1 MSVKPHFETVKS
13 FADVPMT
20 NSVETQS
27 FLEAS
32 DGLVEMFDL
41 FGSGVFGFV
50 QSDLRSNINGVR
62 KRYEA
67 WKDKSGTLEV
77 LVASEFQEEGSSR
90 YATACLVRLT
100 RGLSL
105 TCKALQHMQSD
116 RSLSL
121 HVCFKRSYDEVLRH
135 HHSFV
140 IRSVVSVAIRAV
152 PYRRDFYERLA
163 QGASPEKLDE
173 DLAKWLA
180 GLDVIVRRISE
191 FLEKGG
197 YGRV

>member
-13 FADVPMT
+13 FADVPIT
-20 NSVETQS
+20 DNSIETYS

-62 KRYEA
+62 GRYEA
-67 WKDKSGTLEV
+67 RKDSSGTLEA
-77 LVASEFQEEGSSR
+77 LVSSEFQEEGSSR

-100 RGLSL
+100 RGLAL
-105 TCKALQHMQSD
+105 TYKALQHMQSD

-121 HVCFKRSYDEVLRH
+121 HV
-135 HHSFV
+135 
-140 IRSVVSVAIRAV
+140 AIRAV
-152 PYRRDFYERLA
+152 PYRRDFYERLG
-163 QGASPEKLDE
+163 QGASAEKLDE

-180 GLDVIVRRISE
+180 GLDIIVRRITE
-191 FLEKGG
+191 FLEQGG